1 MNISQN
7 TVATFHYTLRNEQG
21 EELESSRDA
30 DPSAYLHGADNII
43 PGLESALEGKGAG
56 DHVEVTLAPGDAYG
70 ERREEAVQKVPVK
83 HLIFE
88 GRLRPGMIAQLNTS
102 QGRHPVTV
110 TKVGR
115 HSATVDTNHP
125 LAGMALTFE
134 VDIVDVRAASQEEI
148 DHGHAHGVGG
158 HHH

>member
-1 MNISQN
+1 MNISQH

-30 DPSAYLHGADNII
+30 DPSAYLHGAGNII
-43 PGLESALEGKGAG
+43 PGLESALEGKSAG
-56 DHVEVTLAPGDAYG
+56 DHVEVTLAPADAYG

-134 VDIVDVRAASQEEI
+134 VDIVEVRAASQEEI